1 MTIRIINRQKK
12 IKLDLRRARRSL
24 LSILKELNCADRE
37 INILFTDDAGIR
49 DMNRDY
55 LGRDKPTNVI
65 SFSAGTEGDLCPE
78 SEIILGDIAISAET
92 ALRDATKGGLA
103 LEHEIDFLMIHG
115 VLHLLGF
122 DHVQSRKEARE
133 MAGKEREL
141 FYLLHG
147 FEIA

>member
-1 MTIRIINRQKK
+1 LRE
-12 IKLDLRRARRSL
+12 LDCS
-24 LSILKELNCADRE
+24 NRE
-37 INILFTDDAGIR
+37 INVLFTDDAGIR
-49 DMNRDY
+49 VMNRDY

-65 SFSAGTEGDLCPE
+65 SFAGDREDPYPG
-78 SEIILGDIAISAET
+78 SEIILGDIAISTET
-92 ALRDATKGGLA
+92 ALRDAEKEGLS

-122 DHVQSRKEARE
+122 DHVQSQKEARE
-133 MAGKEREL
+133 MAVKEREL